1 MTVDFGRVVTAMVTP
16 FDTKGNVHLEEV
28 KRLTHHLINTG
39 STSIVVAG
47 TTGES
52 PTLSKEEKVKLF
64 QTVKETAGDRAK
76 VIANVGNNNTSDSVD
91 FAKVVERETNVD
103 GLLVVNPYYNKP
115 SQNGLYAHF
124 KTVAEATKLPIM
136 LYNIPGRT
144 SVNLEAET
152 TIRLSK
158 IDNIVAIKES
168 SGNLDQMAHIIA
180 GTDDSFKLYSGDDN
194 LTLPIISIGG
204 YGVVSVASHFFGREI
219 LTMIRKKDDVR
230 HRAMLP
236 FFQVLFIDTNPIG
249 AKYLLNQNGFETGG
263 LRLPLVDTD
272 DEKKETMLQ
281 TYIKTKQIL
290 EYLQLQNR

>member
-1 MTVDFGRVVTAMVTP
+1 MTIDFGRVVTAMVTP
-16 FDTKGNVHLEEV
+16 FDSKGNVHIEEV
-28 KRLTHHLINTG
+28 KRLTNHLINTG

-52 PTLSKEEKVKLF
+52 PTLSKEEKIKLF
-64 QTVKETAGDRAK
+64 QTVKKAAGDRAK

-91 FAKVVERETNVD
+91 FAKVVEQETNVD

-152 TIRLSK
+152 TIRLSQ
-158 IDNIVAIKES
+158 IPNIVAIKES

-180 GTDDSFKLYSGDDN
+180 GTDSSFKLYSGDDN
-194 LTLPIISIGG
+194 LTLPIISVGG

-219 LTMIRKKDDVR
+219 ETMIRTKNDIL
-230 HRAMLP
+230 HRTMLP

-249 AKYLLNQNGFETGG
+249 AKYLLNQNGMDTGG

-272 DEKKETMLQ
+272 DEKKEKMLR
-281 TYIKTKQIL
+281 TYISTKQAL
-290 EYLQLQNR
+290 EQLQHQNM